1 MKKYAFVCIFFSI
14 FLIVFFTTEAGFCS
28 LNIFTHRKI
37 NICPVEN
44 QSGEEYDYLA
54 ESIRT
59 QVYTFALS
67 IPFVT
72 LTDEERE
79 FLKNLSQTDEY
90 REAFSNAGNR
100 ITYRLIPQIERD
112 MPSRQHWPINICCS
126 FLVVSEEEIEITI
139 EAQNTMSGERV
150 DSPTVRLPL
159 GTVINNSGAYLTPF
173 FKTLL
178 RYETYTA
185 TIDAEP
191 EGSLIFIDGKL
202 QGIGSAEGILLPAGY
217 HRITVKNE
225 GYTDYSDIFSLSED
239 GFSLE
244 VVLERPE
251 PLRRVSVSSTPEAGV
266 YLDERFLGN
275 TPLDVEVTREPF
287 TITLKRDGYRD
298 AVIHSTDIEE
308 LSTKKEAGDAVEIAL
323 IPSDIAQARY
333 EDAEKYKKQAKIFSY
348 AGFAMLGATV
358 LFGVEKTLYEQKA
371 DLYEGV
377 NQPRSDR
384 ARATAKTFSVLTI
397 SSAAATGVIFGF
409 SFLRMLKYFRVY
421 AELPPTYEKYS
432 GVTLQYRIG
441 EVQF

>member
-1 MKKYAFVCIFFSI
+1 M
-14 FLIVFFTTEAGFCS
+14 
-28 LNIFTHRKI
+28 
-37 NICPVEN
+37 EN
-44 QSGEEYDYLA
+44 RGGEEYNYLA

-72 LTDEERE
+72 LTDEERV

-90 REAFSNAGNR
+90 GDAFSDAGNR
-100 ITYRLIPQIERD
+100 ITYRLIPQVGRD
-112 MPSRQHWPINICCS
+112 ALSLRHWPINICCS
-126 FLVVSEEEIEITI
+126 FLVMPGEEIEIAI

-150 DSPTVRLPL
+150 VSPTVRLPL
-159 GTVINNSGAYLTPF
+159 GTVLNKPGVYLTPF

-185 TIDAEP
+185 TIEAEP
-191 EGSLIFIDGKL
+191 EGALIFIDGKL
-202 QGIGSAEGILLPAGY
+202 RGIGTAEGILLSAGS
-217 HRITVKNE
+217 HRVTIKNE

-239 GFSLE
+239 GFFLQ
-244 VVLERPE
+244 VVLKRPE
-251 PLRRVSVSSTPEAGV
+251 PSRRISVSSTPEAKV

-308 LSTKKEAGDAVEIAL
+308 LSAKRASGDALSIAL
-323 IPSDIAQARY
+323 IPSEIAQARY

-384 ARATAKTFSVLTI
+384 ARATAKTFSMLTI

-421 AELPPTYEKYS
+421 AELPPTYKEYS
-432 GVTLQYRIG
+432 GFTLQYRVG

>member
-1 MKKYAFVCIFFSI
+1 LKKYAFVCIFFST
-14 FLIVFFTTEAGFCS
+14 FLIVFLTTGAGHCS
-28 LNIFTHRKI
+28 FNIFTHRKI
-37 NICPVEN
+37 NICAVEN
-44 QSGEEYDYLA
+44 RGDEEYDYLA

-72 LTDEERE
+72 LTDEERV

-90 REAFSNAGNR
+90 SEAFSDAGNR
-100 ITYRLIPQIERD
+100 ITYRLIPQVELD
-112 MPSRQHWPINICCS
+112 TPSRRHWPIHICCS
-126 FLVVSEEEIEITI
+126 FLVLPGEEIEIAI
-139 EAQNTMSGERV
+139 EAQNTMSGESV
-150 DSPTVRLPL
+150 VPPPVQLPL
-159 GTVINNSGAYLTPF
+159 GTVLNRPGSYLTPF
-173 FKTLL
+173 FKRLL

-185 TIDAEP
+185 TIEAEP

-202 QGIGSAEGILLPAGY
+202 RGIGMAEGILLPAGS
-217 HRITVKNE
+217 HRVTVKHE
-225 GYTDYSDIFSLSED
+225 GFTDYSDIFSLSED
-239 GFSLE
+239 GFSLQ
-244 VVLERPE
+244 VVLKSSK
-251 PLRRVSVSSTPEAGV
+251 PLRRISVSSTPEAGV

-275 TPLDVEVTREPF
+275 TPLDVEVAREPF

-308 LSTKKEAGDAVEIAL
+308 LSAKEASGNSVNIAL
-323 IPSDIAQARY
+323 IPTDIAQARY
-333 EDAEKYKKQAKIFSY
+333 EDAVKYKKQAKIFSY

-371 DLYEGV
+371 DLYDGV

-384 ARATAKTFSVLTI
+384 ARATAKTFSVLTY

-421 AELPPTYEKYS
+421 AELPPTYEEYS
-432 GVTLQYRIG
+432 GVALQYRVG